1 MVAVSLRVGSELMGL
16 ERRLTVAYA
25 TALNVIDMVG
35 IGPFIVMSSVMAA
48 MGGPHAVLAWIVGAL
63 LAYADAMVWAELGA
77 AFPKAGGSYAFLRV
91 LYGPERWGRV
101 MAFLFIW
108 QTVFQS
114 SFVVASG
121 AIGFTNYLQYLQ
133 PLSAGWERK
142 AVATAVIVL
151 IVAAL
156 YRRIEVIG
164 RISLGLGMVV
174 IGTLVWVIVAGLL
187 AGDWSFLRDIPSSID
202 HLDGLGEAM
211 QSSVYAIL
219 GYYNVCHL
227 GAEVVEPEKTI
238 PRSMFCS
245 LAIVTSLY
253 VAMQLSVQSL
263 VGWREARP
271 DQFIVSMAI
280 ERAWGQSAAV
290 ITTVLVLIVALSS
303 LYSVVLGYSRI
314 PYAAA
319 CDGNFFHFFAR
330 LHPTKNFPHVALL
343 VIGGISVVL
352 VLVFDGLRMVVASIL
367 TLRILV
373 QFIGQTVGL
382 LLYHRR
388 NPQAQF
394 PFRMV
399 LYPLPAIVAV
409 ALWLWLFVVRPPAAI
424 ATGVGVL
431 AAGVVVY
438 ILVAR
443 LNGWFP
449 FDNKLPERTVMSEL
463 R

>member
-1 MVAVSLRVGSELMGL
+1 MELQ
-16 ERRLTVAYA
+16 RRLTVAHA

-48 MGGPHAVLAWIVGAL
+48 MGGPHAVLAWIIGAL

-77 AFPKAGGSYAFLRV
+77 AFPEAGGSYAFLRV
-91 LYGPERWGRV
+91 LYGTERWGRV

-121 AIGFTNYLQYLQ
+121 AIGFTNYVQYLAT
-133 PLSAGWERK
+133 LSGGWERK
-142 AVATAVIVL
+142 AVAAAVIVL

-156 YRRIEVIG
+156 YRRIETIG
-164 RISLGLGMVV
+164 RISLGLGVVV
-174 IGTLVWVIVAGLL
+174 IGTLVWVIVAGVVG
-187 AGDWSFLRDIPSSID
+187 GDWSFLGDIPRAIG
-202 HLDGLGEAM
+202 HPDGLGEAM

-238 PRSMFCS
+238 PRSMFAS
-245 LAIVTSLY
+245 IAIVTSLY
-253 VAMQLSVQSL
+253 VAMQLSVESL
-263 VGWREARP
+263 VSWREARP

-280 ERAWGQSAAV
+280 ERVWGHGAAV
-290 ITTVLVLIVALSS
+290 IATVLVLIVALSS

-319 CDGNFFHFFAR
+319 RDGNFFRFFAR

-343 VIGGISVVL
+343 AIGGISVVL
-352 VLVFDGLRMVVASIL
+352 VLLFDGLRIVVASIL

-373 QFIGQTVGL
+373 QFIGQAVGL

-388 NPQAQF
+388 NPHARF

-399 LYPLPAIVAV
+399 LYPMPALVAI
-409 ALWLWLFVVRPPAAI
+409 ALWVWLFAVRPPEAI
-424 ATGVGVL
+424 AMGVGVL
-431 AAGVVVY
+431 GAGVVAY
-438 ILVAR
+438 ILVAWLR
-443 LNGWFP
+443 GWFP
-449 FDNKLPERTVMSEL
+449 FESRTVRSLRSEL

>member
-1 MVAVSLRVGSELMGL
+1 MELQ
-16 ERRLTVAYA
+16 RRLTVAHA

-77 AFPKAGGSYAFLRV
+77 AFPEAGGSYAFLRV
-91 LYGPERWGRV
+91 LYGTERWGRV

-121 AIGFTNYLQYLQ
+121 AIGFTNYVQYLAT
-133 PLSAGWERK
+133 LSAGWERK
-142 AVATAVIVL
+142 AVAAAVIVL

-156 YRRIEVIG
+156 YRRIETIG
-164 RISLGLGMVV
+164 RISLGLGVVV
-174 IGTLVWVIVAGLL
+174 IGTLVWVIVAGVVG
-187 AGDWSFLRDIPSSID
+187 GDWSFLGDIPRAIG
-202 HLDGLGEAM
+202 HPDGLGEAM

-238 PRSMFCS
+238 PRSMFAS
-245 LAIVTSLY
+245 IAIVTSLY
-253 VAMQLSVQSL
+253 VAMQLSVESL

-280 ERAWGQSAAV
+280 ERVWGHGAAV
-290 ITTVLVLIVALSS
+290 IATVLVLIVALSS

-319 CDGNFFHFFAR
+319 RDGNFIRFFAR

-343 VIGGISVVL
+343 AIGGISVVL
-352 VLVFDGLRMVVASIL
+352 VLLFDGLRIVVASIL

-373 QFIGQTVGL
+373 QFIGQAVGL

-388 NPQAQF
+388 NPHARF

-399 LYPLPAIVAV
+399 LYPMPALVAI
-409 ALWLWLFVVRPPAAI
+409 ALWVWLFAVRPPEAI
-424 ATGVGVL
+424 AMGVGVL
-431 AAGVVVY
+431 GAGVVAY
-438 ILVAR
+438 ILVAWLR
-443 LNGWFP
+443 GWFT
-449 FDNKLPERTVMSEL
+449 FESRTVRSLRSEL

>member
-1 MVAVSLRVGSELMGL
+1 MELQ
-16 ERRLTVAYA
+16 RRLTVAHA

-48 MGGPHAVLAWIVGAL
+48 MGGPHAVLAWIIGAL

-77 AFPKAGGSYAFLRV
+77 AFPEAGGSYAFLRA

-121 AIGFTNYLQYLQ
+121 AIGFTNYVQYLV
-133 PLSAGWERK
+133 PLSGGWERK
-142 AVATAVIVL
+142 AVAAAVIVL

-156 YRRIEVIG
+156 YRRIETIG
-164 RISLGLGMVV
+164 RISLGLGVVV
-174 IGTLVWVIVAGLL
+174 IGTLVWVIVAGVV
-187 AGDWSFLRDIPSSID
+187 GGNWSFLGDIPNSIGY
-202 HLDGLGEAM
+202 LGGLGEAM

-238 PRSMFCS
+238 PRSMFAS
-245 LAIVTSLY
+245 IAIVTTLY
-253 VAMQLSVQSL
+253 VAMQLSVESL

-280 ERAWGQSAAV
+280 ERVWGQSAAV
-290 ITTVLVLIVALSS
+290 IATVLVLIVALSS

-319 CDGNFFHFFAR
+319 RDGNFFRFFAQ

-343 VIGGISVVL
+343 AIGGMSVVL

-373 QFIGQTVGL
+373 QFVGQAVGL

-388 NPQAQF
+388 NRQAGF
-394 PFRMV
+394 PSAWRFIHCRRSWQ
-399 LYPLPAIVAV
+399 LGCGYGCS
-409 ALWLWLFVVRPPAAI
+409 WCVRPRQLQRVSVCSQWEWVSI
-424 ATGVGVL
+424 FSWHGSM
-431 AAGVVVY
+431 AGSRST
-438 ILVAR
+438 VA
-443 LNGWFP
+443 P
-449 FDNKLPERTVMSEL
+449 SAHQ
-463 R
+463 

>member
-1 MVAVSLRVGSELMGL
+1 MELQ
-16 ERRLTVAYA
+16 RRLTVAHA

-48 MGGPHAVLAWIVGAL
+48 MGGPHAVLAWIIGAL

-77 AFPKAGGSYAFLRV
+77 AFPEAGGSYAFLRV
-91 LYGPERWGRV
+91 LYGPARLGRV

-121 AIGFTNYLQYLQ
+121 AIGFTNYVQYLL
-133 PLSAGWERK
+133 PLSGGWERK
-142 AVATAVIVL
+142 AVAAAVIVL

-156 YRRIEVIG
+156 YRRIETIG
-164 RISLGLGMVV
+164 NISLGLGVVV
-174 IGTLVWVIVAGLL
+174 IGTLVWVIVAGVVG
-187 AGDWSFLRDIPSSID
+187 GDWSFLGDIPRSIGR
-202 HLDGLGEAM
+202 LGGLGEAM
-211 QSSVYAIL
+211 QSTVYAIL

-238 PRSMFCS
+238 PRSMFLS
-245 LAIVTSLY
+245 IAIVTTLY
-253 VAMQLSVQSL
+253 VAMQLSVESL
-263 VGWREARP
+263 VGWKEARP
-271 DQFIVSMAI
+271 DQFIVSIAI
-280 ERAWGQSAAV
+280 ERVWGQSAAV
-290 ITTVLVLIVALSS
+290 IATILVLIVALSS

-319 CDGNFFHFFAR
+319 RDGNFFRFFAR
-330 LHPTKNFPHVALL
+330 LHPTKNFPHVSLL
-343 VIGGISVVL
+343 AIGGISVVL
-352 VLVFDGLRMVVASIL
+352 VLLFDGLRMVVASIL

-373 QFIGQTVGL
+373 QFIGQAVGL

-388 NPQAQF
+388 NPHARF
-394 PFRMV
+394 PFRMAF
-399 LYPLPAIVAV
+399 YPLPAIVAIG
-409 ALWLWLFVVRPPAAI
+409 LWVWLFVVRPPAAI
-424 ATGVGVL
+424 ATGLGVL

-438 ILVAR
+438 LLVAR

-449 FDNKLPERTVMSEL
+449 FDGRAGRSPMSDL
-463 R
+463 Q

>member
-1 MVAVSLRVGSELMGL
+1 MELQ
-16 ERRLTVAYA
+16 RRLTVAHA

-48 MGGPHAVLAWIVGAL
+48 MGGPHAVLAWIIGAL

-77 AFPKAGGSYAFLRV
+77 AFPEAGGSYAFLRA

-121 AIGFTNYLQYLQ
+121 AIGFTNYVQYLV
-133 PLSAGWERK
+133 PLSGGWERK
-142 AVATAVIVL
+142 AVAAAVIVL

-156 YRRIEVIG
+156 YRRIETIG
-164 RISLGLGMVV
+164 RISLGLGVVV
-174 IGTLVWVIVAGLL
+174 IGTLVWVIVAGVV
-187 AGDWSFLRDIPSSID
+187 GGNWSFLGDIPNSIGY
-202 HLDGLGEAM
+202 LGGLGEAM

-238 PRSMFCS
+238 PRSMFAS
-245 LAIVTSLY
+245 IAIVTTLY
-253 VAMQLSVQSL
+253 VAMQLSVESL

-280 ERAWGQSAAV
+280 ERVWGQSAAV
-290 ITTVLVLIVALSS
+290 IATVLVLIVALSS

-319 CDGNFFHFFAR
+319 RDGNFFRFFAQ

-343 VIGGISVVL
+343 AIGGMSVVL

-373 QFIGQTVGL
+373 QFVGQAVGL

-388 NPQAQF
+388 NRQARF
-394 PFRMV
+394 PFRMAF
-399 LYPLPAIVAV
+399 YPLPAIVAIG
-409 ALWLWLFVVRPPAAI
+409 LWVWLFVVRPPAAI
-424 ATGVGVL
+424 ATGLGVL
-431 AAGVVVY
+431 AVGVGVY
-438 ILVAR
+438 FLVAR

-449 FDNKLPERTVMSEL
+449 FDGRAERSPMSDL